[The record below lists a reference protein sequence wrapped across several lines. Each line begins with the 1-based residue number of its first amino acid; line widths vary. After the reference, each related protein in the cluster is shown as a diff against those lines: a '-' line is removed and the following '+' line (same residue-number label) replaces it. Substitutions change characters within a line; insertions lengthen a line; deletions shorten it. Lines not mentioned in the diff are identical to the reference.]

1 MDIRDDQNH
10 VFNKTVAKRLG
21 LYQMLDPETTKY
33 RGKNVYRILMTLI
46 MLYVSAFGVILILS
60 GVYYWTQN
68 ILLSIDYLWKAI
80 SPFIMSHG
88 MWVILHHSNDIWN
101 CLSITWYGF
110 TTHSLRDRHIL
121 DRYRERSVLLT
132 ATLTVLYISSM
143 TIFLFSSLALS
154 NDIIQVKNHDGSI
167 SNYRNSISNFYIFA
181 SEDTYNAYYNL
192 FYIVEASC
200 LMSLVIIFVVFD
212 FILVTFIFAIS
223 CQMEMVCTA
232 FELLGHKSFGDYLSL
247 IGEYLRILKYAYI
260 L

>member
-101 CLSITWYGF
+101 CLSITRYGF
-110 TTHSLRDRHIL
+110 TSFSNWNRHIL
-121 DRYRERSVLLT
+121 DRWRERSVWLT
-132 ATLTVLYISSM
+132 TVYAI
-143 TIFLFSSLALS
+143 TYYSSLAFYLAS
-154 NDIIQVKNHDGSI
+154 TLVFRKDMLPFKNHDGSVGF
-167 SNYRNSISNFYIFA
+167 YRQNVVNFYFIV
-181 SEDTYNAYYNL
+181 SDETYNAHYYV
-192 FYIVEASC
+192 FYFFEALYLI
-200 LMSLVIIFVVFD
+200 LMVLIFLIFD
-212 FILVTFIFAIS
+212 ILLITLCFAIC
-223 CQMEMVCTA
+223 CQMQMICFA
-232 FELLGHKSFGDYLSL
+232 FESAGHKSLCDAHSPS
-247 IGEYLRILKYAYI
+247 GEYDF
-260 L
+260 